1 MLYHILLLI
10 HVALAVVPNIPKISS
25 QLLPNPHYSL
35 PNLLSI
41 DSKEEVNN
49 FEISNNIQLDNGRLL
64 LGELGSIWG
73 KYKIPTFNKPWTIEL
88 IFRSTGTKEDRKYEE
103 NSLNV
108 WFLNGD
114 SGNLPF
120 ETFDG
125 FEISISNEGQIP
137 GVKLYN
143 NDGVQSIIH
152 DASHAL
158 GICKFQYLDSDVPF
172 TLRVSYDANSWFKI
186 QMDNNLCFKT
196 NQISIPFQEI
206 KLGIT
211 SKINQ
216 QSNEKFEVLSL
227 KTWETLTGDAIDDH
241 GLMIGDEIKIDVET
255 EVTNDNLVKP
265 NHIRESLMERAQRL
279 RKEAID
285 SERQNLEN
293 QHSQGLDSNT
303 NTQLDLILSKLN
315 YLEVS
320 LTGLN
325 GVEDDAQI
333 TSINKEIAGLN
344 NVFTDLKST
353 VTDTKQSVLDLQN
366 VLVKQYSQ
374 MLDSIAQLNQKVI
387 GEVRE
392 QHYGMEELS
401 RKVDLLMNNHKE
413 IAYQYEKTRQDTQGE
428 TFKLGDSVVDKL
440 LKWIL
445 LPLVLILLVLVIF
458 VYRLRHDIKHSKL
471 L

>member
-1 MLYHILLLI
+1 
-10 HVALAVVPNIPKISS
+10 
-25 QLLPNPHYSL
+25 
-35 PNLLSI
+35 
-41 DSKEEVNN
+41 
-49 FEISNNIQLDNGRLL
+49 
-64 LGELGSIWG
+64 
-73 KYKIPTFNKPWTIEL
+73 
-88 IFRSTGTKEDRKYEE
+88 
-103 NSLNV
+103 
-108 WFLNGD
+108 
-114 SGNLPF
+114 
-120 ETFDG
+120 
-125 FEISISNEGQIP
+125 
-137 GVKLYN
+137 
-143 NDGVQSIIH
+143 
-152 DASHAL
+152 
-158 GICKFQYLDSDVPF
+158 
-172 TLRVSYDANSWFKI
+172 
-186 QMDNNLCFKT
+186 MDNNLCFKT

-216 QSNEKFEVLSL
+216 QSNEKFEILSL

-428 TFKLGDSVVDKL
+428 TSKLGDSVVDKL